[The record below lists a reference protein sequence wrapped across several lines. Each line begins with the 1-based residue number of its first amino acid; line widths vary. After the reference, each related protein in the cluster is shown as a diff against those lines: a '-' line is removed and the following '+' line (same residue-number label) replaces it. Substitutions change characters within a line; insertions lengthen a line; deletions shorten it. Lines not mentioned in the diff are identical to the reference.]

1 MNNICPGHCYVGL
14 LFIGHTYLP
23 SSFRL
28 FSSYLFFCYFFF
40 WIVSIIRKAS
50 HSLWLSAQHYYLSL
64 TLLQHAYAKN
74 IQCLLPGHHRHGWRH
89 AVSSS
94 CSSHSNKV
102 WLILPSFG
110 FDISSISA
118 IIGTKQYVAYFN
130 NPSGTTQG
138 GIGAALAGGSVIGAI
153 MAGPVSNRIG
163 RRDAIAFACF
173 WWLLGTAIQAGCNGI
188 GMLVAG
194 RFINGICVGI
204 TSSQVPVYLVEITKK
219 ERRGSI
225 VVIQQWAIEWGIFI
239 MYFAGYGML
248 LPTHC
253 TCLDAAIYV
262 LVMLSGRLPASAR
275 SLEFLEGYC
284 ADSRIFTRLLIH
296 RWDEL
301 VQDCLG
307 YSIHPMC
314 LSSSWSSVSTEI
326 STLACKGWT
335 P

>member
-1 MNNICPGHCYVGL
+1 MSC
-14 LFIGHTYLP
+14 
-23 SSFRL
+23 
-28 FSSYLFFCYFFF
+28 SYPR
-40 WIVSIIRKAS
+40 ISIKA
-50 HSLWLSAQHYYLSL
+50 LLSL
-64 TLLQHAYAKN
+64 H
-74 IQCLLPGHHRHGWRH
+74 
-89 AVSSS
+89 
-94 CSSHSNKV
+94 
-102 WLILPSFG
+102 SFG

-118 IIGTKQYVAYFN
+118 IIGTKQYVDYFN

-173 WWLLGTAIQAGCNGI
+173 WWLLGTAVQAGCNGV

-248 LPTHC
+248 VPRSSYLPSC
-253 TCLDAAIYV
+253 CD
-262 LVMLSGRLPASAR
+262 
-275 SLEFLEGYC
+275 
-284 ADSRIFTRLLIH
+284 
-296 RWDEL
+296 
-301 VQDCLG
+301 
-307 YSIHPMC
+307 
-314 LSSSWSSVSTEI
+314 
-326 STLACKGWT
+326 
-335 P
+335 